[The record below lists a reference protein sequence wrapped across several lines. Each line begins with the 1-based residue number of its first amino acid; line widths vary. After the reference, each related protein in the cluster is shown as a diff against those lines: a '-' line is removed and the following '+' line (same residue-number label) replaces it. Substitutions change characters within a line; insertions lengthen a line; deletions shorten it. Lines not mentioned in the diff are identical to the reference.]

1 MQIQQRMHLHRRLVL
16 TKLGPRKER
25 EAKIDGGGVQSIQTL
40 VQIDIDRIARIERAR
55 DSNQDLRKVGIDSP
69 VAGFVCVSQSG
80 SCHLAYLL
88 VTLPQEYIGGRPTCL
103 GQSPFLF
110 PSPCDSNKPIGSVKK
125 AWRTTLKRAGVS
137 YFPIYNLRQH
147 VFCTRLSW
155 VAPGAV
161 VQRAM
166 RHSSPETKRVY
177 QLGLV
182 HQVREHMQRANDK
195 ADQGREALHCV
206 TVPRGKI
213 HGENRSL

>member
-1 MQIQQRMHLHRRLVL
+1 M
-16 TKLGPRKER
+16 
-25 EAKIDGGGVQSIQTL
+25 
-40 VQIDIDRIARIERAR
+40 
-55 DSNQDLRKVGIDSP
+55 
-69 VAGFVCVSQSG
+69 
-80 SCHLAYLL
+80 
-88 VTLPQEYIGGRPTCL
+88 
-103 GQSPFLF
+103 
-110 PSPCDSNKPIGSVKK
+110 
-125 AWRTTLKRAGVS
+125 
-137 YFPIYNLRQH
+137 
-147 VFCTRLSW
+147 FCTRLSW

>member
-40 VQIDIDRIARIERAR
+40 IQIDIDRIARIERAR

-155 VAPGAV
+155 VAP
-161 VQRAM
+161 
-166 RHSSPETKRVY
+166 RHSRPETKRVY

-195 ADQGREALHCV
+195 ADQGREALHLRDNAPAEKS
-206 TVPRGKI
+206 TEKI
-213 HGENRSL
+213 EACN